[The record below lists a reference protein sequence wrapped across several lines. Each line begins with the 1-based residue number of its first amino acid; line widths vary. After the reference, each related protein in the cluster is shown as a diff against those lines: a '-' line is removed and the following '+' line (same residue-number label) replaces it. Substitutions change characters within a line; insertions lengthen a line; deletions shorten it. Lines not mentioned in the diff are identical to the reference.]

1 MNISDIPTFIEQ
13 SNCQRVLAEIVRS
26 RRLGI
31 KFKHLKISLNLLQ
44 LQPRGGDDGEKEA
57 ARAAP
62 GQSLLGPGKPE
73 TVQDSL
79 ALTWRDG
86 LDSGRNQPTVSSHHH
101 IKVGDANFT
110 NIFLVVNFELFSNLL

>member
-62 GQSLLGPGKPE
+62 GQSLLAPGKPE

-79 ALTWRDG
+79 A
-86 LDSGRNQPTVSSHHH
+86 
-101 IKVGDANFT
+101 
-110 NIFLVVNFELFSNLL
+110 